1 MRMVKAGFLSTDA
14 RKVRV
19 SIGIALV
26 SWVGPVP
33 GRSQSQSAEIV
44 SSRFEVVSVKPHASQ
59 TGSSKISSANPSRF
73 MARNTPLWFLIL
85 YAYEI
90 PEYQLIGAP
99 DWTYE
104 SAYDIIGTYSG
115 RRQPTD
121 HETRVMLQNLLAE
134 RFSLKLHHEQRELP
148 TYDLVLA
155 RKDGRLGPQL
165 QHSGVDC
172 VKWAEEKRPKTDAGG
187 PSPVSPSGKRPAC
200 MMIATRTYLTGGA
213 RTMEDI
219 AKTLHAMVA
228 RPVADRTG
236 LTGVYDV
243 DLKWSRHDLSADAG
257 TSDSP
262 NDSPSI
268 FAALQEQLGLKLV
281 PRRDK
286 FDVLVLDD
294 VTRPTAN

>member
-1 MRMVKAGFLSTDA
+1 MENAAVPSASSQL
-14 RKVRV
+14 VRLC
-19 SIGIALV
+19 IGIAFILLA
-26 SWVGPVP
+26 GAPP
-33 GRSQSQSAEIV
+33 ARSQAQPPEIV
-44 SSRFEVVSVKPHASQ
+44 IPRFEVASVKPHLSKADP
-59 TGSSKISSANPSRF
+59 SKISSTTPGRF
-73 MARNTPLWFLIL
+73 TATNTPLWFLIL

-104 SAYDIIGTYSG
+104 SAFDIVGTYSPG
-115 RRQPTD
+115 RQPTD
-121 HETRVMLQNLLAE
+121 HETRLMLQNLLAE

-148 TYDLVLA
+148 TYALVLA
-155 RKDGRLGPQL
+155 RKDGHLGPQL
-165 QHSGVDC
+165 QRSDVDC
-172 VKWAEEKRPKTDAGG
+172 VKWTEAKRPKTDAGG

-213 RTMEDI
+213 RTMEEI

-236 LTGVYDV
+236 LTGVFDV
-243 DLKWSRHDLSADAG
+243 DLRWSRYDLSADAAA
-257 TSDSP
+257 SDSP

-281 PRRDK
+281 PQRDN

-294 VTRPTAN
+294 VTRPAAN